1 MYTQMQL
8 KAIIDE
14 DLYTLE
20 VPEELVRD
28 SEPFFLKLDQTMD
41 QGVQLGR
48 HWIQNPSSE
57 DRLRIVGNRLLGALE
72 QEKHDVGRMMAAYI
86 LNRAPDLEFIR
97 LDTSGELENTELRF
111 APNRGS
117 PSDPGPA

>member
-1 MYTQMQL
+1 MQL
-8 KAIIDE
+8 KAIIDD

-111 APNRGS
+111 APNRGN
-117 PSDPGPA
+117 PSDRGSA